1 MEEKPFEQLIIE
13 SLLKDVYTLSFAK
26 VTKVDSATSFLE
38 VKNIMDGGIITDVP
52 LLQLGNSSINIK
64 INIKVGDLIPI
75 FHTKDDVSL
84 FLAQGT
90 EEENNALESFSRSN
104 AVAFPFKLT
113 NFLEGFTM
121 PSVDIEIFGNLKL
134 KGNFEIEGDIKQTG
148 KIEST
153 GEIIS
158 DTDVKVVNVSLKTH
172 NHSVQVSTQTGTGA
186 TTGTPY

>member
-1 MEEKPFEQLIIE
+1 MDEKPYEQLIIE

-52 LLQLGNSSINIK
+52 LLQLGNSTINIK

-121 PSVDIEIFGNLKL
+121 PSMDIEILGNLKVT
-134 KGNFEIEGDIKQTG
+134 GNIEVEGSIQATDEI
-148 KIEST
+148 S
-153 GEIIS
+153 S
-158 DTDVKVVNVSLKTH
+158 DTDIKIGSISLKKH
-172 NHSVQVSTQTGTGA
+172 VH
-186 TTGTPY
+186 PYTWTDGGGSGNTSPPT

>member
-1 MEEKPFEQLIIE
+1 MDEKFYEQLVIE
-13 SLLKDVYTLSFAK
+13 HSLKDVYTLSFAK
-26 VTKVDSATSFLE
+26 VTKVDSSTSFLE

-90 EEENNALESFSRSN
+90 EEENNTLESFSRSN

-113 NFLEGFTM
+113 NFIEGFTM
-121 PSVDIEIFGNLKL
+121 PSIDIEILGNLKIT
-134 KGNFEIEGDIKQTG
+134 GNIEVTGSIQATDEIT
-148 KIEST
+148 
-153 GEIIS
+153 S
-158 DTDVKVVNVSLKTH
+158 DTDVKTGTISLK
-172 NHSVQVSTQTGTGA
+172 NHLHPYTGA
-186 TTGTPY
+186 NIVTGKQIGRAHV

>member
-1 MEEKPFEQLIIE
+1 MEEKPYEQLIIE

-121 PSVDIEIFGNLKL
+121 PSIDIEILGNLKVT
-134 KGNFEIEGDIKQTG
+134 GNIEITG
-148 KIEST
+148 SLT
-153 GEIIS
+153 ATDEISS
-158 DTDVKVVNVSLKTH
+158 DTDVKTGSISLK
-172 NHSVQVSTQTGTGA
+172 NHVH
-186 TTGTPY
+186 PYTWTDGGGSGNTSPPT

>member
-1 MEEKPFEQLIIE
+1 MEEKPYEQLIIE

-113 NFLEGFTM
+113 NFLEGFKM
-121 PSVDIEIFGNLKL
+121 PSVDIEILGNLKVT
-134 KGNFEIEGDIKQTG
+134 GNIEITG
-148 KIEST
+148 SLT
-153 GEIIS
+153 ATDEISS
-158 DTDVKVVNVSLKTH
+158 DTDVKTGSISLK
-172 NHSVQVSTQTGTGA
+172 NHVH
-186 TTGTPY
+186 PYTWTDGGGSGNTSPPT

>member
-1 MEEKPFEQLIIE
+1 MEEKPYEQLIIE

-26 VTKVDSATSFLE
+26 VTKIDSATSFLE

-90 EEENNALESFSRSN
+90 EEENNALESFARSN

-121 PSVDIEIFGNLKL
+121 PSIDIEILGNLKIT
-134 KGNFEIEGDIKQTG
+134 GNIEVEGSIQATDEI
-148 KIEST
+148 S
-153 GEIIS
+153 S
-158 DTDVKVVNVSLKTH
+158 DTDVKTGSISLK
-172 NHSVQVSTQTGTGA
+172 NHVH
-186 TTGTPY
+186 PYTWTDGGGSGNTSPPT

>member
-1 MEEKPFEQLIIE
+1 MEEKPYEQLIIE

-121 PSVDIEIFGNLKL
+121 PSMDIEILGNLKVT
-134 KGNFEIEGDIKQTG
+134 GNIEITG
-148 KIEST
+148 SLT
-153 GEIIS
+153 ATDEISS
-158 DTDVKVVNVSLKTH
+158 DTDVKTGSISLK
-172 NHSVQVSTQTGTGA
+172 NHVH
-186 TTGTPY
+186 PYTWTDGGGSGNTSPPT

>member
-121 PSVDIEIFGNLKL
+121 PSVDIEILGNLKVT
-134 KGNFEIEGDIKQTG
+134 GNIEITG
-148 KIEST
+148 SLT
-153 GEIIS
+153 ATDEISS
-158 DTDVKVVNVSLKTH
+158 DTDVKTGSISLK
-172 NHSVQVSTQTGTGA
+172 NHVH
-186 TTGTPY
+186 PYTWTDGGGSGNTSPPT

>member
-1 MEEKPFEQLIIE
+1 MEEKPYEQLIIE

-26 VTKVDSATSFLE
+26 VTKIDAGTSFLE

-121 PSVDIEIFGNLKL
+121 PSVDIEILGNLKVT
-134 KGNFEIEGDIKQTG
+134 GNIEVEGSIQATDEI
-148 KIEST
+148 S
-153 GEIIS
+153 S
-158 DTDVKVVNVSLKTH
+158 DTDVKTGSISLKTH
-172 NHSVQVSTQTGTGA
+172 VH
-186 TTGTPY
+186 PYTWTYGGGSGNTSPPT

>member
-1 MEEKPFEQLIIE
+1 MEDKPYEQLIIE

-26 VTKVDSATSFLE
+26 VIKVDPDTSFLE

-121 PSVDIEIFGNLKL
+121 PGVDIEISGNLKVT
-134 KGNFEIEGDIKQTG
+134 GNIEVEGSIQATDEI
-148 KIEST
+148 S
-153 GEIIS
+153 S
-158 DTDVKVVNVSLKTH
+158 DTDVKTGSISLKTH
-172 NHSVQVSTQTGTGA
+172 VH
-186 TTGTPY
+186 PYTWTDGGGSGNTSPPT

>member
-1 MEEKPFEQLIIE
+1 MEEKPYEQLIIE

-52 LLQLGNSSINIK
+52 LLQLGNSTINIK

-90 EEENNALESFSRSN
+90 EEENNTLESFSRSN
-104 AVAFPFKLT
+104 AVAFPL
-113 NFLEGFTM
+113 N
-121 PSVDIEIFGNLKL
+121 
-134 KGNFEIEGDIKQTG
+134 
-148 KIEST
+148 
-153 GEIIS
+153 
-158 DTDVKVVNVSLKTH
+158 
-172 NHSVQVSTQTGTGA
+172 
-186 TTGTPY
+186 

>member
-1 MEEKPFEQLIIE
+1 MEEKPYEQLIIE

-121 PSVDIEIFGNLKL
+121 PSVDIEISGNLKVT
-134 KGNFEIEGDIKQTG
+134 GNIEVEGSIQATDEI
-148 KIEST
+148 S
-153 GEIIS
+153 S
-158 DTDVKVVNVSLKTH
+158 DTDVKTGSISLKTH
-172 NHSVQVSTQTGTGA
+172 VH
-186 TTGTPY
+186 PYTWTDGGGSGNTSPPT

>member
-1 MEEKPFEQLIIE
+1 MMEEKPYEQLIIE

-84 FLAQGT
+84 FVAQGT

-121 PSVDIEIFGNLKL
+121 PSIDIEILGNLKVT
-134 KGNFEIEGDIKQTG
+134 GNIEITG
-148 KIEST
+148 SLT
-153 GEIIS
+153 ATDEISS
-158 DTDVKVVNVSLKTH
+158 DTDVKTGSISLK
-172 NHSVQVSTQTGTGA
+172 NHVH
-186 TTGTPY
+186 PYTWTDGGGSGNTSPPT

>member
-1 MEEKPFEQLIIE
+1 MKEKPYEQLMME
-13 SLLKDVYTLSFAK
+13 HLLKDVYTLSFAK
-26 VTKVDSATSFLE
+26 VTKIDNATSFLE

-75 FHTKDDVSL
+75 FHAKDDVSL

-121 PSVDIEIFGNLKL
+121 PSMDIEILGNLKVT
-134 KGNFEIEGDIKQTG
+134 GNIEVEGSIQATDEI
-148 KIEST
+148 S
-153 GEIIS
+153 S
-158 DTDVKVVNVSLKTH
+158 DTDVKTGSISLKTH
-172 NHSVQVSTQTGTGA
+172 VH
-186 TTGTPY
+186 PYTWTDGGGSGNTSPPT

>member
-1 MEEKPFEQLIIE
+1 MEEKPYEQLIIE

-26 VTKVDSATSFLE
+26 VIKVDNATSFLE

-52 LLQLGNSSINIK
+52 LLQLGNSTINIK

-121 PSVDIEIFGNLKL
+121 PSVDIEILGNLKVT
-134 KGNFEIEGDIKQTG
+134 GNVEITG
-148 KIEST
+148 SIQAT
-153 GEIIS
+153 DEISS
-158 DTDVKVVNVSLKTH
+158 DTDVKTGSISLKTH
-172 NHSVQVSTQTGTGA
+172 VH
-186 TTGTPY
+186 PYTWTDGGGSGNTSPPT

>member
-1 MEEKPFEQLIIE
+1 MDEKSYEQLMIE
-13 SLLKDVYTLSFAK
+13 HLLKDVYTLSFAK
-26 VTKVDSATSFLE
+26 VTKVDSQKSFLE

-52 LLQLGNSSINIK
+52 LLQLGKSSINIK

-90 EEENNALESFSRSN
+90 EEENNTLESFSRSN

-121 PSVDIEIFGNLKL
+121 PSIDIEILGNLKVT
-134 KGNFEIEGDIKQTG
+134 GNIEVEGSIQATDEIT
-148 KIEST
+148 
-153 GEIIS
+153 S
-158 DTDVKVVNVSLKTH
+158 DNDVS
-172 NHSVQVSTQTGTGA
+172 
-186 TTGTPY
+186 

>member
-1 MEEKPFEQLIIE
+1 MEDKPYEQLIIE

-26 VTKVDSATSFLE
+26 VIKVDNATSFLE

-52 LLQLGNSSINIK
+52 LLQLGNSTINIK

-121 PSVDIEIFGNLKL
+121 PSVDIEISGNLKVT
-134 KGNFEIEGDIKQTG
+134 GNIEVEGSIQATDEI
-148 KIEST
+148 S
-153 GEIIS
+153 S
-158 DTDVKVVNVSLKTH
+158 DTDVKTGSISLKTH
-172 NHSVQVSTQTGTGA
+172 VH
-186 TTGTPY
+186 PYTWTDGGGSGNTSPPT

>member
-26 VTKVDSATSFLE
+26 VTKIDSSTSFIE

-90 EEENNALESFSRSN
+90 EKENNALESFSRSN

-113 NFLEGFTM
+113 NFLEDFTM
-121 PSVDIEIFGNLKL
+121 PSVDIEILGNLKVT
-134 KGNFEIEGDIKQTG
+134 GNIEVEGSIQATDEI
-148 KIEST
+148 S
-153 GEIIS
+153 S
-158 DTDVKVVNVSLKTH
+158 DTDVKTRSISLK
-172 NHSVQVSTQTGTGA
+172 NHVH
-186 TTGTPY
+186 PYTWTDGGGSGNTSPPT

>member
-1 MEEKPFEQLIIE
+1 MEEKPYEQLMME
-13 SLLKDVYTLSFAK
+13 HLLKDVYTLSFAK
-26 VTKVDSATSFLE
+26 VTKVDSQKSFLE

-90 EEENNALESFSRSN
+90 EEENNTLESFSRSN

-121 PSVDIEIFGNLKL
+121 PSTDIEILGNMK
-134 KGNFEIEGDIKQTG
+134 ITG
-148 KIEST
+148 KLT
-153 GEIIS
+153 VTDEIVS
-158 DTDVKVVNVSLKTH
+158 NTDVKTGAISLK
-172 NHSVQVSTQTGTGA
+172 NHVHSYTGVDSGGYTQSGNTNKPT
-186 TTGTPY
+186 

>member
-1 MEEKPFEQLIIE
+1 MEEKPYEQLIIE

-121 PSVDIEIFGNLKL
+121 PSMDIEILGNLKVTGNIEV
-134 KGNFEIEGDIKQTG
+134 KGSIQATDEI
-148 KIEST
+148 S
-153 GEIIS
+153 S
-158 DTDVKVVNVSLKTH
+158 DTDVKTGSISLK
-172 NHSVQVSTQTGTGA
+172 NHVH
-186 TTGTPY
+186 PYAWTDGGGSGNTSPPT

>member
-1 MEEKPFEQLIIE
+1 MEEKPYEQLIIE

-26 VTKVDSATSFLE
+26 VTKVDSAISFLE

-84 FLAQGT
+84 FLSQGT

-121 PSVDIEIFGNLKL
+121 PSIDIEILGNLKVT
-134 KGNFEIEGDIKQTG
+134 GNIEVEGSIQATDEISSDI
-148 KIEST
+148 
-153 GEIIS
+153 
-158 DTDVKVVNVSLKTH
+158 DVKAGTISLK
-172 NHSVQVSTQTGTGA
+172 NHVH
-186 TTGTPY
+186 PYTWTDGGGSGNTSPPT

>member
-1 MEEKPFEQLIIE
+1 MEEKPYEQLIIE
-13 SLLKDVYTLSFAK
+13 NLLKDVYTLSFAK

-84 FLAQGT
+84 FLSQGT

-113 NFLEGFTM
+113 NFLEGFKM
-121 PSVDIEIFGNLKL
+121 PSMDIEILGNLKVT
-134 KGNFEIEGDIKQTG
+134 GNVEITGSIQATDEISSDI
-148 KIEST
+148 
-153 GEIIS
+153 
-158 DTDVKVVNVSLKTH
+158 DVKAGTISLK
-172 NHSVQVSTQTGTGA
+172 NHVH
-186 TTGTPY
+186 PYTWTDGGGSGNTSPPT

>member
-26 VTKVDSATSFLE
+26 VTKVDPDTSFLE

-52 LLQLGNSSINIK
+52 LLQLGNSTINIK

-121 PSVDIEIFGNLKL
+121 PSVDIEISGNLKVT
-134 KGNFEIEGDIKQTG
+134 GNIEVEGSIQATDEI
-148 KIEST
+148 S
-153 GEIIS
+153 S
-158 DTDVKVVNVSLKTH
+158 DTDVKTGSISLKTH
-172 NHSVQVSTQTGTGA
+172 VH
-186 TTGTPY
+186 PYTWTDGGGSGNTSPPT

>member
-1 MEEKPFEQLIIE
+1 MEEKPYEQLIIE

-26 VTKVDSATSFLE
+26 VTKIDAGTSFLE

-121 PSVDIEIFGNLKL
+121 PSVDIEISGNLKVTGNIEV
-134 KGNFEIEGDIKQTG
+134 KGSIQATDEI
-148 KIEST
+148 S
-153 GEIIS
+153 S
-158 DTDVKVVNVSLKTH
+158 DTDVKTGSISLKTH
-172 NHSVQVSTQTGTGA
+172 VH
-186 TTGTPY
+186 PYTWTDGGGSGNTSPPT

>member
-1 MEEKPFEQLIIE
+1 MEEKPYEQLIIE

-26 VTKVDSATSFLE
+26 VTKVDNATSFLE
-38 VKNIMDGGIITDVP
+38 VKNVMDGGIITDVP

-84 FLAQGT
+84 FLAQAT

-121 PSVDIEIFGNLKL
+121 PSVDIEILGNLKVTGNIEV
-134 KGNFEIEGDIKQTG
+134 KGSIQATDEI
-148 KIEST
+148 S
-153 GEIIS
+153 S
-158 DTDVKVVNVSLKTH
+158 DTDVKAGSISLKTH
-172 NHSVQVSTQTGTGA
+172 VH
-186 TTGTPY
+186 PYTWTDGGGSGNTSPPT

>member
-26 VTKVDSATSFLE
+26 VTKVDNATLFLE

-90 EEENNALESFSRSN
+90 EKENNALESFSRSN

-121 PSVDIEIFGNLKL
+121 PSVDIEISGNLKVT
-134 KGNFEIEGDIKQTG
+134 GNIEVEGSIQATDEI
-148 KIEST
+148 S
-153 GEIIS
+153 S
-158 DTDVKVVNVSLKTH
+158 DTDVKTGSISLKTH
-172 NHSVQVSTQTGTGA
+172 VH
-186 TTGTPY
+186 PYTWTDGGGSGNTSPPT

>member
-13 SLLKDVYTLSFAK
+13 NLLKDVYTLSFAK

-121 PSVDIEIFGNLKL
+121 PSVDIEILGNLKVT
-134 KGNFEIEGDIKQTG
+134 GNIEVEGSIQATDEI
-148 KIEST
+148 S
-153 GEIIS
+153 S
-158 DTDVKVVNVSLKTH
+158 DTDVKTGSISLKTH
-172 NHSVQVSTQTGTGA
+172 VH
-186 TTGTPY
+186 PYTWTDGGGSGNTSPPT

>member
-1 MEEKPFEQLIIE
+1 MEEKPYEQLIIE

-26 VTKVDSATSFLE
+26 VTKVDNATSFLE

-64 INIKVGDLIPI
+64 INIEVGDLIPI

-113 NFLEGFTM
+113 NFLEGFKM
-121 PSVDIEIFGNLKL
+121 PSVDIEILGNIKL

-153 GEIIS
+153 GEIKS
-158 DTDVKVVNVSLKTH
+158 DADVKAASISLK
-172 NHSVQVSTQTGTGA
+172 NHVHPYTWGHDPGA
-186 TTGTPY
+186 GNTSPPS

>member
-1 MEEKPFEQLIIE
+1 MEDKPYEQLIIE

-26 VTKVDSATSFLE
+26 VIKVDNATSFLE

-52 LLQLGNSSINIK
+52 LLQLGNSTINIK

-121 PSVDIEIFGNLKL
+121 PSVDIEISGNLKVT
-134 KGNFEIEGDIKQTG
+134 GNIEVEGSIQATDEI
-148 KIEST
+148 S
-153 GEIIS
+153 S
-158 DTDVKVVNVSLKTH
+158 DTDVKTGSISLKSH
-172 NHSVQVSTQTGTGA
+172 VH
-186 TTGTPY
+186 PYTWTDGGGSGNTSPPT

>member
-1 MEEKPFEQLIIE
+1 MEEKPYEQLIIE

-26 VTKVDSATSFLE
+26 VTKIDSATSFLE

-121 PSVDIEIFGNLKL
+121 PSMDIEILGNLKVT
-134 KGNFEIEGDIKQTG
+134 GNIEVEGSIQATDEI
-148 KIEST
+148 S
-153 GEIIS
+153 S
-158 DTDVKVVNVSLKTH
+158 DTDVKTGSISLKTH
-172 NHSVQVSTQTGTGA
+172 VH
-186 TTGTPY
+186 PYTWTDGGGSGNTSPPT

>member
-1 MEEKPFEQLIIE
+1 MEDKPYEQLIIE

-26 VTKVDSATSFLE
+26 VIKVDNATSFLE

-121 PSVDIEIFGNLKL
+121 PSVDIEISGNLKVT
-134 KGNFEIEGDIKQTG
+134 GNIEVEGSIQATDEI
-148 KIEST
+148 S
-153 GEIIS
+153 S
-158 DTDVKVVNVSLKTH
+158 DTDVKTGSISLKTH
-172 NHSVQVSTQTGTGA
+172 VH
-186 TTGTPY
+186 PYTWTDGGGSGNTSPPT

>member
-1 MEEKPFEQLIIE
+1 MEEKPYEQLIIE

-26 VTKVDSATSFLE
+26 VTKVDNATSFLE

-121 PSVDIEIFGNLKL
+121 PSMDIEILGNLKVT
-134 KGNFEIEGDIKQTG
+134 GNIEVEGSIQATDEI
-148 KIEST
+148 S
-153 GEIIS
+153 S
-158 DTDVKVVNVSLKTH
+158 NTDVKTGSISLK
-172 NHSVQVSTQTGTGA
+172 NHVHPYTWTDGGGSGNTSPST
-186 TTGTPY
+186 

>member
-1 MEEKPFEQLIIE
+1 MDEKPYEQLIIE

-26 VTKVDSATSFLE
+26 VTKVDSSTSFLE

-84 FLAQGT
+84 FLSQGT

-121 PSVDIEIFGNLKL
+121 PSVDIEILGNLKVVGNIEVEAQPFQQRRL
-134 KGNFEIEGDIKQTG
+134 RHCDSIRIVETGRKGASDI
-148 KIEST
+148 
-153 GEIIS
+153 
-158 DTDVKVVNVSLKTH
+158 
-172 NHSVQVSTQTGTGA
+172 
-186 TTGTPY
+186 

>member
-1 MEEKPFEQLIIE
+1 MDEKPYEQLIIE

-26 VTKVDSATSFLE
+26 VTKIDNATSFLE

-75 FHTKDDVSL
+75 FHAKDDVSL

-121 PSVDIEIFGNLKL
+121 PSMDIEILGNLKVT
-134 KGNFEIEGDIKQTG
+134 GNIEVEGSIQATDEI
-148 KIEST
+148 S
-153 GEIIS
+153 S
-158 DTDVKVVNVSLKTH
+158 DTDVKTGSISLKTH
-172 NHSVQVSTQTGTGA
+172 VH
-186 TTGTPY
+186 PYTWTDGGGSGNTSPPT

>member
-1 MEEKPFEQLIIE
+1 MDDKSYEQLMIE
-13 SLLKDVYTLSFAK
+13 HLLKDVYTLSFAK
-26 VTKVDSATSFLE
+26 VTKVDSQKSFLE

-84 FLAQGT
+84 FLSQGT
-90 EEENNALESFSRSN
+90 EEENNTLESFSRSN

-121 PSVDIEIFGNLKL
+121 PSMDIEILGNLKIT
-134 KGNFEIEGDIKQTG
+134 GNIEVTGSIQATDEIT
-148 KIEST
+148 
-153 GEIIS
+153 S
-158 DTDVKVVNVSLKTH
+158 DTDVKTGTISLK
-172 NHSVQVSTQTGTGA
+172 NHVHSYSGVDTGGYTQSGNTNKPT
-186 TTGTPY
+186 

>member
-1 MEEKPFEQLIIE
+1 MEEKPYEQLIIE
-13 SLLKDVYTLSFAK
+13 NLLKDVYTLSFAK

-121 PSVDIEIFGNLKL
+121 PSMDIEILGNLKVTGNIEV
-134 KGNFEIEGDIKQTG
+134 KGSIQATDEI
-148 KIEST
+148 S
-153 GEIIS
+153 S
-158 DTDVKVVNVSLKTH
+158 DTDVKTRSISLK
-172 NHSVQVSTQTGTGA
+172 NHVH
-186 TTGTPY
+186 PYTWTDGGGSGNTSPPT

>member
-26 VTKVDSATSFLE
+26 VTKVDPDTSFLE

-121 PSVDIEIFGNLKL
+121 PSVDIEILGNLKVT
-134 KGNFEIEGDIKQTG
+134 GNIEVEGSIQATDEI
-148 KIEST
+148 S
-153 GEIIS
+153 S
-158 DTDVKVVNVSLKTH
+158 DTDVKTGSISLKTH
-172 NHSVQVSTQTGTGA
+172 VH
-186 TTGTPY
+186 PYTWTDGGGSGNTSPPT